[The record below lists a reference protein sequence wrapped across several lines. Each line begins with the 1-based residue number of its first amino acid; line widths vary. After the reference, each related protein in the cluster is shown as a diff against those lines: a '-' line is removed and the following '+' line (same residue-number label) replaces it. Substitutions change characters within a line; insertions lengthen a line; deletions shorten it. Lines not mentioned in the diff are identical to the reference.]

1 MVYVIGIVA
10 ALIILFGFLCY
21 KKAPPTEAIVV
32 TGFGLSKPK
41 VVCGKG
47 TFVLPV
53 LQRADRLNMRLLKI
67 DVKTPETGVK
77 TKNGVSLW
85 IDSVVT
91 IQVYSENST
100 VLDEEVKASGLKDAK
115 AYIMSRQ
122 QAAISNFLGMNEQGI
137 NEKVNDVL
145 QGNLRE
151 IVSDMTVDQILTNR
165 KQMAVSVIENA
176 RPDLAKMGLEVVTFN
191 VQDIRDAVDVQGHNH
206 GVIEAIGIEQ
216 EELVKKQAEIAR
228 AQAARDV
235 ACAKADAEMAAN
247 AKEVEAQT
255 AIAKRNNELQ
265 LAKAKLK
272 AEADKAA
279 ADADAA
285 GQIQMNLRAKEIKE
299 AEADAE
305 IAKQKKMVDL
315 AAQEAE
321 VQQRKLDAEVR
332 KQADAD
338 LYRRQKEA
346 EAKKYEAER
355 AAEAVKQLP
364 KLHIDYDAGTMTFND
379 ENINLNP
386 NLSEVAKNIKSI
398 QKFFS
403 GMDYFYGDVEQA
415 KKDYFKYMTWYLATP
430 FMAYLRYFASRNNY
444 DTKLF
449 PMYGVIYGDSNGGKT
464 TFIKFLVKL
473 MCGETVKMNTT
484 EDFTAT
490 RIDGL
495 KRVCEGLPLN
505 IDDLAKTQFQ
515 NHSER
520 VIKNDEW
527 GISDRL
533 VNYPAVSITSNKITS
548 LTKDLSKRAIIC
560 RIGAKIDNERGAK
573 NSKRV
578 NESMSELT
586 TAFYGEYVRRMLV
599 CIDEMTTEMRENA
612 NGKEYFPDIF
622 HASSSVIADIFK
634 ACGIDL
640 PDYVRILY
648 YNDYMGDESIG
659 RAAIEKIELAW
670 QADPSKFRVDKK
682 QNRLIY
688 SYPPDGPWYELKYIA
703 DELPN
708 SLEAEISGGN
718 QLIMNYEQAQELFG
732 IKFRRWLGIFNL

>member
-1 MVYVIGIVA
+1 MATVYVLNKDGKP
-10 ALIILFGFLCY
+10 LM
-21 KKAPPTEAIVV
+21 PT
-32 TGFGLSKPK
+32 TR
-41 VVCGKG
+41 CGHI
-47 TFVLPV
+47 
-53 LQRADRLNMRLLKI
+53 RHLLKVNKFSYAEVVFGCEKI
-67 DVKTPETGVK
+67 IATDIAAIMSVQ
-77 TKNGVSLW
+77 
-85 IDSVVT
+85 IDSV
-91 IQVYSENST
+91 QQ
-100 VLDEEVKASGLKDAK
+100 LAK
-115 AYIMSRQ
+115 SKSA
-122 QAAISNFLGMNEQGI
+122 
-137 NEKVNDVL
+137 
-145 QGNLRE
+145 GNLANRLDDGSLQLYVSRDTKSHEKIFILESADHKRVRVITGSANMSASAFCGIQRENIVCFDDEAAFSHYKVLFETFKETCSDNVSYKAVVNTMNQEDYLKENIKEVPVFQSIEKQKLIFLEQAQPEDEVEYE
-151 IVSDMTVDQILTNR
+151 IVADV
-165 KQMAVSVIENA
+165 K
-176 RPDLAKMGLEVVTFN
+176 KM
-191 VQDIRDAVDVQGHNH
+191 Q
-206 GVIEAIGIEQ
+206 
-216 EELVKKQAEIAR
+216 ELVKPIMPKMPVQANRIVV
-228 AQAARDV
+228 AAEPMRV
-235 ACAKADAEMAAN
+235 F
-247 AKEVEAQT
+247 T
-255 AIAKRNNELQ
+255 KRYT
-265 LAKAKLK
+265 
-272 AEADKAA
+272 
-279 ADADAA
+279 
-285 GQIQMNLRAKEIKE
+285 
-299 AEADAE
+299 
-305 IAKQKKMVDL
+305 
-315 AAQEAE
+315 
-321 VQQRKLDAEVR
+321 EVR
-332 KQADAD
+332 HVV
-338 LYRRQKEA
+338 
-346 EAKKYEAER
+346 
-355 AAEAVKQLP
+355 AEAVKQLP

-379 ENINLNP
+379 KNIDLNP

-415 KKDYFKYMTWYLATP
+415 KKDYFKYMTWYLTTP

-622 HASSSVIADIFK
+622 HASSSVIADIFED
-634 ACGIDL
+634 CRIDL

>member
-247 AKEVEAQT
+247 AKEVEAQKMNTPGFERVLAAQIFPCFTIGCWNQTKTVYDFDYEFQKILMDTDDMAIHQDILQRLPIRDFFIPVYDSYDYNGMFVHVEFEEKEKT
-255 AIAKRNNELQ
+255 AAFGIVLVGPAKGSHDDFTFLT
-265 LAKAKLK
+265 LPAWAKENQSLT
-272 AEADKAA
+272 EATRSTKEYLEK
-279 ADADAA
+279 AA
-285 GQIQMNLRAKEIKE
+285 GQRQVNGISVPAVMEAVPSVFDGGTPYVRLAILCAYYLASKNPDVRLETSKKRDRPVFVFQGKAQRINIKPYTVGENAAKEY
-299 AEADAE
+299 
-305 IAKQKKMVDL
+305 KK
-315 AAQEAE
+315 
-321 VQQRKLDAEVR
+321 
-332 KQADAD
+332 
-338 LYRRQKEA
+338 
-346 EAKKYEAER
+346 
-355 AAEAVKQLP
+355 
-364 KLHIDYDAGTMTFND
+364 
-379 ENINLNP
+379 
-386 NLSEVAKNIKSI
+386 
-398 QKFFS
+398 
-403 GMDYFYGDVEQA
+403 
-415 KKDYFKYMTWYLATP
+415 
-430 FMAYLRYFASRNNY
+430 
-444 DTKLF
+444 
-449 PMYGVIYGDSNGGKT
+449 NGEGKT
-464 TFIKFLVKL
+464 PRWRHYWCGNGRERRECKFI
-473 MCGETVKMNTT
+473 
-484 EDFTAT
+484 
-490 RIDGL
+490 
-495 KRVCEGLPLN
+495 
-505 IDDLAKTQFQ
+505 
-515 NHSER
+515 
-520 VIKNDEW
+520 
-527 GISDRL
+527 
-533 VNYPAVSITSNKITS
+533 Y
-548 LTKDLSKRAIIC
+548 
-560 RIGAKIDNERGAK
+560 
-573 NSKRV
+573 
-578 NESMSELT
+578 
-586 TAFYGEYVRRMLV
+586 
-599 CIDEMTTEMRENA
+599 
-612 NGKEYFPDIF
+612 
-622 HASSSVIADIFK
+622 
-634 ACGIDL
+634 
-640 PDYVRILY
+640 
-648 YNDYMGDESIG
+648 
-659 RAAIEKIELAW
+659 
-670 QADPSKFRVDKK
+670 
-682 QNRLIY
+682 
-688 SYPPDGPWYELKYIA
+688 
-703 DELPN
+703 
-708 SLEAEISGGN
+708 
-718 QLIMNYEQAQELFG
+718 
-732 IKFRRWLGIFNL
+732 